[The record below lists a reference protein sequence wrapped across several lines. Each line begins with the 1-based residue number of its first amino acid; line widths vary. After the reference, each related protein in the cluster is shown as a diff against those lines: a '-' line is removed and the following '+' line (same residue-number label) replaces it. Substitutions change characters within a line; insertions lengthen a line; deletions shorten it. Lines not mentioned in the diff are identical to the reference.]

1 MAVLKRIIPALLFGV
16 VYASLI
22 LAGRGIDDI
31 SGFFSNPARA
41 VLFAVTI
48 TVNSL
53 TIFFKDQL
61 GVGFGEK
68 GEKVTKKLIPFAY

>member
-1 MAVLKRIIPALLFGV
+1 MAILKKIIPALLFGV

-22 LAGRGIDDI
+22 LVGGGIDDI
-31 SGFFSNPARA
+31 SGFFSNPVRT

-53 TIFFKDQL
+53 TMFFRPAWSWT
-61 GVGFGEK
+61 G
-68 GEKVTKKLIPFAY
+68 